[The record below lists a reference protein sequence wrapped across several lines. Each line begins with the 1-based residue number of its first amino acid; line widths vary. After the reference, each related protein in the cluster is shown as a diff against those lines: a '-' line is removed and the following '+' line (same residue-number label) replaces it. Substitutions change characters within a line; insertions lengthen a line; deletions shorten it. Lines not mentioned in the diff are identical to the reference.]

1 MRGGGHGRRTA
12 PRRREHH
19 VPALMGD
26 LDELYCWYDVGDLY
40 SLTRRVQLGVVRA
53 LREVRMWVVWLQKWY

>member
-1 MRGGGHGRRTA
+1 
-12 PRRREHH
+12 
-19 VPALMGD
+19 MGD